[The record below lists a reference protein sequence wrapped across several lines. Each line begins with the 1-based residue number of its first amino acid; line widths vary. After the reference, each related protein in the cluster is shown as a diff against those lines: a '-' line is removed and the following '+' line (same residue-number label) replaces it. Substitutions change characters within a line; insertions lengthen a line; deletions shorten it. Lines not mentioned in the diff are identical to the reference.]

1 MGEKMLNKTQKI
13 IGRYDRVAKVYD
25 IFDNAMDMMIPE
37 ERRKELFEDL
47 SGKVLEIGVG
57 TGKNIM
63 YYPETVEMTAIDFS
77 SKMLNKAKVKSAKLN
92 KKVNLILMDAQQMD
106 FQDNTFDYIIATC
119 VFCSVPDPIKGFLE
133 MKRVLK
139 PGGKIILIEH
149 VISENKLLGILMN
162 IMNPITVY
170 IYGANINRLT
180 EANIKAAGLDNIK
193 VTNLWRDIVKKF
205 VITNIK

>member
-57 TGKNIM
+57 TGKNIK

>member
-1 MGEKMLNKTQKI
+1 MLNKTQKI